1 MRDCTFWLLE
11 ERLPLETLD
20 RLAEDLLVDA
30 ALLLVDELTLLLDDE
45 ELLLLLLL
53 ERLVLVLWEER
64 EVLRDWAWAGL
75 QISAPAKRTARAN
88 DAVLITFLL

>member
-30 ALLLVDELTLLLDDE
+30 ALLLADELTLLLDDE
-45 ELLLLLLL
+45 ELLLLL